1 MKERHCKQ
9 LLFWAPR
16 ALCILFAAFISAFAL
31 DVFAES
37 YSIGETILALGIH
50 LIPTAI
56 ILAILAISW
65 RSEPAAGLALIAI
78 AGWYAV
84 LARAHWDWCLAIS
97 GPALLAGALFLVD
110 WQYRS
115 RSRGGQARAAR

>member
-1 MKERHCKQ
+1 MKERHRNQ

-16 ALCILFAAFISAFAL
+16 APCMLFAVFTSVFAL
-31 DVFAES
+31 DVFAEP

-50 LIPTAI
+50 VIPTAV
-56 ILAILAISW
+56 ILTILVISW
-65 RSEPAAGLALIAI
+65 RSELVAGLTLIAI
-78 AGWYAV
+78 AGWYGV
-84 LARAHWDWCLAIS
+84 LARAHWDWCVAIS

-115 RSRGGQARAAR
+115 RIGETRPAR